1 MVSDVGLVQLDRAT
15 SGLALGGR
23 KTDHGPINDIKS
35 HRLAGPL
42 ARLACGLSGLSGG
55 VARSLQSHPQPAEQ
69 GRELKALIEF
79 DVDEWDGAGRRG
91 VVWGY
96 RLIDSSGKWAQLSWL
111 RGNDAVDFARN
122 LMEGRKRK

>member
-1 MVSDVGLVQLDRAT
+1 MEACLVQLDRAT

-42 ARLACGLSGLSGG
+42 ARLACGLSGLSSG
-55 VARSLQSHPQPAEQ
+55 VARSFQSHPQPAEQ

-96 RLIDSSGKWAQLSWL
+96 RLIDSSGK
-111 RGNDAVDFARN
+111 
-122 LMEGRKRK
+122 